1 MALHLRVAGD
11 SSKRDTLYSLLLH
24 LSKPRKAAQLPLEQ
38 GVSVGVDFSRV
49 GGHETLCAIFAA
61 THAGIKALAPPQA
74 SSREAV
80 QLSPEMVSEA
90 DFPLK
95 TFGEGFQRFPE
106 VFRGS
111 AFWCF
116 QR

>member
-38 GVSVGVDFSRV
+38 GVSVGVGFSRV

-61 THAGIKALAPPQA
+61 AHAGNKAWTPPQA
-74 SSREAV
+74 SSREAA
-80 QLSPEMVSEA
+80 QLYPEMVSEA
-90 DFPLK
+90 HFPLK
-95 TFGEGFQRFPE
+95 TSGE
-106 VFRGS
+106 VFRG
-111 AFWCF
+111 F